1 MHIYSTHSR
10 ILFSHKKEEIL
21 PFVTTWMD
29 LKCIMLS
36 DLSQRGRI
44 SYDLTYLCH
53 LKNSLKKYKKRDSI
67 CGFQMWGV
75 EGGRIE

>member
-36 DLSQRGRI
+36 DLIQQGRI

-53 LKNSLKKYKKRDSI
+53 LKNSLKKIQKKRFNLWFPDVG
-67 CGFQMWGV
+67 C
-75 EGGRIE
+75 GGRKN